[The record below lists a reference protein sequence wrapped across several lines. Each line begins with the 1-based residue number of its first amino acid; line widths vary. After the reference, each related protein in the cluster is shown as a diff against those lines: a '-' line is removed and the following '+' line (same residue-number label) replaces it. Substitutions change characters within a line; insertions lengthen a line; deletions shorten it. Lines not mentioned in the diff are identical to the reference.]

1 MSKVR
6 CPKCGNRNVAEYL
19 WGMPAFTKKLEEEL
33 EVGHFVL
40 GGCMITESDPKYH
53 CNNCKKD
60 FGGPPI
66 KMNKD
71 GSLFDYAIETRKISF
86 YVGGFFGGYINIC
99 FEKGESD
106 CHYEVKPGL
115 AIDEYNFE
123 NNRTGKQELSI
134 EEWNKLINKI
144 YNKIFLLSWKKKY
157 NNSDILDGEQW
168 GLEIQLTGKRQLNY
182 YGSNAY
188 PVYWRELI
196 NIFRP
201 YAKNAGIT
209 LRTNGNK
216 MMI

>member
-1 MSKVR
+1 MSKVK

-33 EVGHFVL
+33 EVGHVVL

-53 CNNCKKD
+53 CNNCKND

-66 KMNKD
+66 KINKG
-71 GSLFDYAIETRKISF
+71 GSLFDYAIETRNINF
-86 YVGGFFGGYINIC
+86 YVGGFFGGYIN
-99 FEKGESD
+99 FAFVKSETGYY
-106 CHYEVKPGL
+106 YEIKHSL
-115 AIDEYNFE
+115 AVDEYNSE
-123 NNRTGKQELSI
+123 NNRTGKQELSF
-134 EEWNKLINKI
+134 EEWSKLINKI
-144 YNKIFLLSWKKKY
+144 YNKIFLLSWSKKY

-182 YGSNAY
+182 HGSNAY

-201 YAKNAGIT
+201 YAKNAGVTI
-209 LRTNGNK
+209 RTNGNK